1 MADPVAEFFDALSR
15 RGYDPLVRY
24 VSGTVRFD
32 VSQGRRTDHWLVALR
47 NGDIEVAHRGG
58 EADCV
63 VSGDLA
69 LFEGMIT
76 GRNGGLAAVL
86 RGALW
91 VTGEPELLI
100 HILRLLPGPQSRPE
114 PPGRHAPPARPGV
127 SARKRAG
134 RTSTST
140 RDRRRP
146 KPVSTGR

>member
-1 MADPVAEFFDALSR
+1 MADPVAEFFEVLGR
-15 RGYDPLVRY
+15 RGHDPLVLN

-32 VSQGRRTDHWLVALR
+32 VSRGRRTDHWLVAFR

-76 GRNGGLAAVL
+76 GRNSGLAAVL

-100 HILRLLPGPQSRPE
+100 HMLRLLPGPPGRQE
-114 PPGRHAPPARPGV
+114 PPSRHAPPARPGI
-127 SARKRAG
+127 SARKRPP
-134 RTSTST
+134 RTSTSA

-146 KPVSTGR
+146 KPVSAGR

>member
-1 MADPVAEFFDALSR
+1 MADPVAEFFEMLGR
-15 RGYDPLVRY
+15 REHHPLLLN

-32 VSQGRRTDHWLVALR
+32 VSYGRRTDHWLVALR

-58 EADCV
+58 AADCV
-63 VSGDLA
+63 VSGDFA
-69 LFEGMIT
+69 LLEGMIT
-76 GRNGGLAAVL
+76 GRNSGLAAVL

-100 HILRLLPGPQSRPE
+100 HMLRLLPGPPGRQE
-114 PPGRHAPPARPGV
+114 PLGRHAPPARPGI
-127 SARKRAG
+127 SARKRPA
-134 RTSTST
+134 RTTTSA

>member
-1 MADPVAEFFDALSR
+1 MADPVAEFFEVLGQ
-15 RGYDPLVRY
+15 RGHDPLLLNI
-24 VSGTVRFD
+24 SGTIRFD
-32 VSQGRRTDHWLVALR
+32 VSRGRRVDHWLVALR
-47 NGDIEVAHRGG
+47 NGDIEVAHRNGD
-58 EADCV
+58 ADCV

-100 HILRLLPGPQSRPE
+100 HMLRLLPGPPSRQE
-114 PPGRHAPPARPGV
+114 PPGRHAPPARPGI
-127 SARKRAG
+127 SARKRAA
-134 RTSTST
+134 RTSTSA